1 MNKKKTLLTFVL
13 LLFLVACGK
22 DWEDG
27 IYFIEASPE
36 NPSKKTL
43 YCSINEGGGHGRVG
57 WVKRIGSNASF
68 IIVESSDNKFWIL
81 DKTKDSPL
89 LNSNEIMIGPL
100 SSSEFKKTK
109 EKLGIS
115 NLEFTFKL

>member
-1 MNKKKTLLTFVL
+1 MNNKKVILVFFL

-27 IYFIEASPE
+27 IYFVEVSPE

-43 YCSINEGGGHGRVG
+43 YCKVSEGGAIGMVE
-57 WVKRIGSNASF
+57 WVKKIGSNANF
-68 IIVESSDNKFWIL
+68 IIIESTDNKFWVL

-89 LNSNEIMIGPL
+89 LNANEIMIGPL
-100 SSSEFKKTK
+100 SMSEFKKAT
-109 EKLGIS
+109 EKLKIS
-115 NLEFTFKL
+115 NLEFTVEL